1 MKEFLPVM
9 SGDYKKKNYGE
20 GIFKRVHKNTATVS
34 YLIYIFFGVI
44 LAGGVYLAFWSMKR
58 TATYDPATE
67 GDMIMIGHVMTV
79 IFTVFALIG
88 LACIIITLTRH
99 MRREDSWRAKLAKNS
114 GYTVE
119 EIKKFEHQALEKE
132 SRVISLLSGP
142 AKAMAGQMDGIL
154 TEDYVFLSLTSE
166 AVVRYTDLKAAV
178 IMEQS
183 VRAKSN
189 TMEINYL
196 VVGLIG
202 KGGTSSVAECT
213 KESGRALINYLKEK
227 CPDLYTADGEIIR
240 RDEYDEIWKKVRD
253 TGRV

>member
-1 MKEFLPVM
+1 M
-9 SGDYKKKNYGE
+9 SEDYKKKNYGE

-44 LAGGVYLAFWSMKR
+44 LAGGAYLAFWSMKR
-58 TATYDPATE
+58 TATYDPVTE

-79 IFTVFALIG
+79 IFAVFALIG

-183 VRAKSN
+183 IRAGSN
-189 TMEINYL
+189 AMEINYL
-196 VVGLIG
+196 VVGLVG
-202 KGGTSSVAECT
+202 KGGTSTVAECT

-253 TGRV
+253 MGRV

>member
-9 SGDYKKKNYGE
+9 SEDYKKKNYGE
-20 GIFKRVHKNTATVS
+20 GIFKRVHKNTATVA
-34 YLIYIFFGVI
+34 YLVYIFFGAVF
-44 LAGGVYLAFWSMKR
+44 AGGAYLAFWSMKR
-58 TATYDPATE
+58 TATYDPATDA
-67 GDMIMIGHVMTV
+67 DMIMIGHVMTA
-79 IFTVFALIG
+79 IFAVFALIG
-88 LACIIITLTRH
+88 LACIIISLVRH
-99 MRREDSWRAKLAKNS
+99 MRREDSWRARLAKSS

-142 AKAMAGQMDGIL
+142 AKVMAGQLDGIL
-154 TEDYVFLSLTSE
+154 AEDYVFLSLTSE

-183 VRAKSN
+183 VRAHSN
-189 TMEINYL
+189 SLEVNYL

-213 KESGRALINYLKEK
+213 KESGRALLDYLKEK
-227 CPDLYTADGEIIR
+227 CPDLYTADGEIIGK
-240 RDEYDEIWKKVRD
+240 DEYDEIWKKVRD